1 MSINLVSNYQLSTST
16 ANTWWFQREAVFP
29 TRMTLTLMKGKLKGA
44 TQGHSLLKRK
54 SEALTKRFRD
64 ITRRIDDVSASLPH
78 VHFLDKAVFTN
89 IFLSLG
95 QKKDG

>member
-1 MSINLVSNYQLSTST
+1 MTSVPSLNVPNSNSRS
-16 ANTWWFQREAVFP
+16 RESVFP

-64 ITRRIDDVSASLPH
+64 ITRRIDDVCTPIELA
-78 VHFLDKAVFTN
+78 DYTN
-89 IFLSLG
+89 HSYLG
-95 QKKDG
+95 QEKNG